1 LADTTSRGR
10 LGITARQFHVFR
22 IDEDYEIQGRHSNRA
37 NGWFFDGHVES
48 MNQPRLS
55 GLGFIGLFEQ
65 DRFPGYF

>member
-1 LADTTSRGR
+1 
-10 LGITARQFHVFR
+10 
-22 IDEDYEIQGRHSNRA
+22 
-37 NGWFFDGHVES
+37 

>member
-1 LADTTSRGR
+1 
-10 LGITARQFHVFR
+10 
-22 IDEDYEIQGRHSNRA
+22 
-37 NGWFFDGHVES
+37 VES